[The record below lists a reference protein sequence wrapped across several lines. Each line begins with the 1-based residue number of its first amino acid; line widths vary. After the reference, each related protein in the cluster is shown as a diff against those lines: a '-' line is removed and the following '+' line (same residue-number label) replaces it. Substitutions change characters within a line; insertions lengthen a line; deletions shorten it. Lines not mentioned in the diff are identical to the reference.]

1 MEPQNKYMESV
12 EAKRKSEN
20 FPVASFVL
28 PKKIRSE
35 IINFYNFAR
44 VLDDISDDGNI
55 DNTERLNI
63 LLNINKSMLDEDI
76 DSMDE
81 CCQTYQKMVNNGI
94 INKRHGLALISAFI
108 QDTTT
113 SRYETWEGLIDYCM
127 RSASPVGRAVLE
139 INQEWNADIDASDSI
154 CNVLQILNHLQDVKP
169 DYQDRN
175 RIYFSSQ
182 LYEKEEYLSLDE
194 SNHVVNN
201 MKIEV
206 LNKVNHM
213 LDKGYELPK
222 TLNSRRLKIEIFTIL
237 EIAKLLSS
245 KLRKEDILAKKVKLS
260 KRQYFSCFF
269 KAIYKGLTTK
279 SKTSSGYKKI
289 AFMSKSSFIAPLLKL
304 PKDRRNAM
312 LAFYAYCRITDDNID
327 DEKDKTIAKKN
338 LDFWR
343 DETKKLFT
351 EEIENNQSSLYPSH
365 PVTRALYPVI
375 KKYMI
380 QEEILLEMLDGQ
392 EMDLND
398 ITMKPSLEVLDKYCF
413 RVASC
418 VGLCSINI
426 FGYNNCETEN
436 FAVHLGKALQ
446 LINIM
451 RDVKEDAENGRIY
464 LPLELLQAQDLGG
477 LTPKDILSDYEEIN
491 DALKEVAKE
500 LSKIIDSHIEQA
512 MASLKEEDKINMTPA
527 LLMYKVYNKYYDLI
541 KANNYKI
548 STDRIKI
555 SLFQKYKIAFS

>member
-1 MEPQNKYMESV
+1 MKSQEKHMESI
-12 EAKRKSEN
+12 EDKRKNEN
-20 FPVASFVL
+20 FPVASFIL
-28 PKKIRSE
+28 PKKIRSK

-44 VLDDISDDGNI
+44 VLDDISDNGEI
-55 DNTERLNI
+55 DNNERLNN
-63 LLNINKSMLDEDI
+63 LLNINKSLIEEDI
-76 DSMDE
+76 NSMDE
-81 CCQTYQKMVNNGI
+81 HCLAYQNMVNDGI

-113 SRYETWEGLIDYCM
+113 TRYETWDGLIDYCM
-127 RSASPVGRAVLE
+127 RSAAPVGRAVLE

-154 CNVLQILNHLQDVKP
+154 CNVLQILNHLQDVKS
-169 DYQDRN
+169 DLKERN

-201 MKIEV
+201 MKITA
-206 LNKVNHM
+206 LNEVNHM
-213 LDKGYELPK
+213 LKKGYELPK
-222 TLNSRRLKIEIFTIL
+222 SLNSRRLKIEIFTIL
-237 EIAKLLSS
+237 EIAKLLSK

-260 KRQYFSCFF
+260 KQQYFVCFAKAFF
-269 KAIYKGLTTK
+269 KGLITK
-279 SKTSSGYKKI
+279 SNTGSGYKKI

-304 PKDRRNAM
+304 PKERRDAM

-327 DEKDKTIAKKN
+327 DEKDKNLAKQN
-338 LDFWR
+338 LDFW
-343 DETKKLFT
+343 T
-351 EEIENNQSSLYPSH
+351 EETRKLYIEDIDNNQSNLYPSH

-380 QEEILLEMLDGQ
+380 QEEILLEMLEGQ
-392 EMDLND
+392 KMDLDNLT
-398 ITMKPSLEVLDKYCF
+398 IKPTLEVLDQYCF

-426 FGYNNCETEN
+426 FGYSNCETEK
-436 FAVHLGKALQ
+436 FAIHLGKALQ

-464 LPLELLQAQDLGG
+464 LPLELLQSYDLAG
-477 LTPKDILSDYEEIN
+477 LTPKDILSGYEEIN
-491 DALKEVAKE
+491 DGLKEVGKE
-500 LSKIIDSHIEQA
+500 LSKIIDFHIESA
-512 MASLKEEDKINMTPA
+512 MDSLKEEDKDNMLPA

-541 KANNYKI
+541 KDNNYNI
-548 STDRIKI
+548 SGDRVRI
-555 SLFQKYKIAFS
+555 SLIQKYKIAFS